1 MSDHVTS
8 APSATPSQPPKRPEK
23 LAFVLAG
30 GGSLGSVE
38 VGCLQALVARD
49 IYPDLVVGT
58 SVGSLNGAWIAMHP
72 SKDGIQQLKEAWLA
86 LDNRTVFP
94 SRGIRVMLRLL
105 TGRDHIFSNQ
115 GIRYLVRHHLGGAK
129 FEDLPLPFFATAT
142 ELDTGKMT
150 VFHSGPL
157 EPALLASTAIPGIF
171 PPVLHNGH
179 TYVDGAFVGNASL
192 ETAYRNGA
200 TTTVVLTP
208 PLQEYDHEFGVL
220 TPLERAM
227 SASLKRISE
236 LEWTLYRE
244 RSEVLWFAP
253 INESRE
259 YRHDDFSHTEEL
271 IQLSRQWMAEQL
283 DKPYAAPLR
292 RWAGIAP
299 RVEKPATKPRSD
311 GVSADAEVSGPGN
324 TAAAPPT
331 QVT

>member
-1 MSDHVTS
+1 MPDSVTRV
-8 APSATPSQPPKRPEK
+8 PSAILSHPAEKPEK

-38 VGCLQALVARD
+38 VGCLQALAERD

-72 SKDGIQQLKEAWLA
+72 SKDGIHQLEEAWLA

-115 GIRYLVRHHLGGAK
+115 GIRYLVRHHLGGAR
-129 FEDLPLPFFATAT
+129 FEDLQLPFFATAT

-171 PPVLHNGH
+171 PPVFHNGH
-179 TYVDGAFVGNASL
+179 TYVDGAFVGNASM
-192 ETAYRNGA
+192 ETAYRHGA
-200 TTTVVLTP
+200 TTIVVLTP
-208 PLQEYDHEFGVL
+208 PLQQYDHEFGVL

-236 LEWTLYRE
+236 LEWTLYEE

-253 INESRE
+253 IDESHE

-271 IQLSRQWMAEQL
+271 IQLSKQWMAGQL
-283 DKPYAAPLR
+283 DKPYADPLR

-299 RVEKPATKPRSD
+299 RTEKPASKPRPD
-311 GVSADAEVSGPGN
+311 KVSAQAEIQAPGN
-324 TAAAPPT
+324 TAAVPPT
-331 QVT
+331 QTT